1 MPRALSIAACAA
13 ALLLAACASESAD
26 VDTSDAASAD
36 ASDVASGDTAAEPDA
51 RDADAGNND
60 AVDTAPDVDPGP
72 DAESDAGLDA
82 DAETE
87 LRDAAPDTTVDTG
100 ADAASDATAG
110 DDADATDTADVA
122 ADAAADIAGN
132 EGDTGAPDAA
142 PDDASPDA
150 AADSGPDADPACAAG
165 TGTRVGDVART
176 FALPD
181 CDGVMHDLADA
192 CGSPATLILSYTGW
206 CPPCQTK
213 AGLAQGVWERIG
225 ADGARMY
232 FVVAEDSSFGAPTAA
247 YCDSVRS
254 RFGLGMTVL
263 YDRDG
268 LAQDALGIRA
278 NDEAVVVDAE
288 LRIAYTEQ
296 YASMSAIEAAVN
308 AVLAP

>member
-51 RDADAGNND
+51 PDADAGNDD
-60 AVDTAPDVDPGP
+60 AVEPAPDVDPGP
-72 DAESDAGLDA
+72 DPEADAGA

-122 ADAAADIAGN
+122 ADAAADIAGD

-213 AGLAQGVWERIG
+213 AGLAQAVWERIG

-296 YASMSAIEAAVN
+296 YASMAAIEAAVN